1 MRGAAQPA
9 ARALRVLRVLR
20 MDGAGAGA
28 GAQVD
33 GWRRRYPTH
42 VGDVAG
48 ACVALAELRRQ
59 HAAVGVRRG
68 PGGGGGG

>member
-1 MRGAAQPA
+1 M
-9 ARALRVLRVLR
+9 
-20 MDGAGAGA
+20 
-28 GAQVD
+28 D

-68 PGGGGGG
+68 PGGGGGGGVGGGKVGGGGGGFEGRVGWL